1 MVNVKLGKPINTTFC
16 FISVTNT
23 TAQMGT
29 GYTGKAT
36 KHVKIRFLFTRDLV
50 EKGRIKVVY
59 CHTLEMLADLLTK
72 VLSGPQF
79 EILRFQLGVR
89 ELD

>member
-1 MVNVKLGKPINTTFC
+1 MLYRFC
-16 FISVTNT
+16 ICEILQNPGNHNS
-23 TAQMGT
+23 
-29 GYTGKAT
+29 T
-36 KHVKIRFLFTRDLV
+36 KHAEIRFLFTRDLV
-50 EKGRIKVVY
+50 GKGKIKVVY

-72 VLSGPQF
+72 ALSGPQF

>member
-1 MVNVKLGKPINTTFC
+1 M
-16 FISVTNT
+16 
-23 TAQMGT
+23 
-29 GYTGKAT
+29 
-36 KHVKIRFLFTRDLV
+36 
-50 EKGRIKVVY
+50 EKGKIKVVY

-72 VLSGPQF
+72 ALSGPQF